1 MEGGDTVVVTGAVC
15 KELGVD
21 GKEDGEV
28 GAEVV
33 MVVMAVVK
41 VGVPLLRVTNQEV
54 AMEVEVM
61 EGR

>member
-1 MEGGDTVVVTGAVC
+1 MVETGAVC

-41 VGVPLLRVTNQEV
+41 LGVPLLRVTKQEV

>member
-41 VGVPLLRVTNQEV
+41 VGVPLLSVTNQEV

>member
-1 MEGGDTVVVTGAVC
+1 MEGGGTVVVTGAVC